1 MTAHVELTPLHPNRV
16 WKRESIKL
24 PGIRRIPWQ
33 FKIYSPE
40 VRIFIGSTH
49 ARFCQ
54 SSQHIGKLKARILS
68 TQQTSSTIT
77 SRLTC
82 LGAVGFTRD
91 LTGTLEAHKITER
104 LSAAFEVGKAHL
116 ADLTGPT
123 LNANRGTRP
132 FRDVV
137 RRNRAVLGKTTNQT
151 VDTLGI
157 DDAGRP
163 FWLISG
169 GSANPTVADQAL
181 STRCAEFARGN
192 SKALPRNKC
201 LLTGTGIQIQF
212 NRCFG

>member
-1 MTAHVELTPLHPNRV
+1 MPR
-16 WKRESIKL
+16 S
-24 PGIRRIPWQ
+24 G
-33 FKIYSPE
+33 
-40 VRIFIGSTH
+40 
-49 ARFCQ
+49 
-54 SSQHIGKLKARILS
+54 
-68 TQQTSSTIT
+68 
-77 SRLTC
+77 RLT
-82 LGAVGFTRD
+82 RD
-91 LTGTLEAHKITER
+91 PTGTLEAHKITER
-104 LSAAFEVGKAHL
+104 LSAAFEVGKAHP

-181 STRCAEFARGN
+181 STRAEFARGIQKP
-192 SKALPRNKC
+192 SPRNKC